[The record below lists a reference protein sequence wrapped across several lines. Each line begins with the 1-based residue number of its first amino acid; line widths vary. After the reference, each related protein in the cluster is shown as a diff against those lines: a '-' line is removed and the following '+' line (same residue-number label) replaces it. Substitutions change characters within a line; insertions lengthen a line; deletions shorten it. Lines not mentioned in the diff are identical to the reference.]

1 MNTNYSISNDFKL
14 YIWEDFY
21 PGERYSLA
29 VAIASSLEEAK
40 ALVLE
45 QYGMASGVYG
55 MADRGIEWGDY
66 YTKPLNKP
74 FAITD

>member
-40 ALVLE
+40 ALVME
-45 QYGMASGVYG
+45 DYGMP
-55 MADRGIEWGDY
+55 DRGIEWGDY
-66 YTKPLNKP
+66 YTRPLNKP
-74 FAITD
+74 FAITY